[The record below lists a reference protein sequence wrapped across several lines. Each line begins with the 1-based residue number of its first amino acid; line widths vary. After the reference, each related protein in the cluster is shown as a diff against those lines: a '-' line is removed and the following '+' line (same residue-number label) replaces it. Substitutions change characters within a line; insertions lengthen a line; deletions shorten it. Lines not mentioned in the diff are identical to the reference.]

1 MAQSNFSGTSLW
13 LLVLGWPTCLFT
25 DCLLCW
31 VDIFAL
37 CRESSSL
44 KKEETSSALQT
55 RCFVDRVSSSPS
67 DSSEDIIDK
76 CNASNN
82 SDFFSSSVTTLSL
95 FSSFSFPCSTTV
107 LTVPSWSGSNAKD
120 QGAVRFFFF
129 LKNSAA
135 SLHHSFQSHGWLV
148 WLLAWISCLP

>member
-1 MAQSNFSGTSLW
+1 MTKNCLVTLTAFMRRKKKIENNYNLMAKSNFSDTSLW
-13 LLVLGWPTCLFT
+13 LLVLGRPTCLFT

-37 CRESSSL
+37 CRKSSSL
-44 KKEETSSALQT
+44 KKEESSSALHT

-76 CNASNN
+76 CNYSNN

-95 FSSFSFPCSTTV
+95 FSSF
-107 LTVPSWSGSNAKD
+107 
-120 QGAVRFFFF
+120 
-129 LKNSAA
+129 
-135 SLHHSFQSHGWLV
+135 
-148 WLLAWISCLP
+148 

>member
-1 MAQSNFSGTSLW
+1 MEKKIENNYNLMAQSNFSGTSLW
-13 LLVLGWPTCLFT
+13 LLVLGRPTCLFT

-44 KKEETSSALQT
+44 KKEETSSVLQT

-82 SDFFSSSVTTLSL
+82 SDFFSSSVTTISL
-95 FSSFSFPCSTTV
+95 FSSFLLILCLLFCS
-107 LTVPSWSGSNAKD
+107 LWYCSYVPFSICLLFLLLEAK
-120 QGAVRFFFF
+120 F
-129 LKNSAA
+129 
-135 SLHHSFQSHGWLV
+135 
-148 WLLAWISCLP
+148 